1 MHGVDF
7 DAILRYVTDTQEYAR
22 VVRIA
27 PTNELLPRCTPNLHF
42 VLFSAGEQLGHPG
55 SLSQPGCAG
64 ELPAA
69 ALGRC
74 GLLPGTGS
82 RRFTDRTGW
91 SIAPLRWLQI
101 RGLARLEPYSAGQ
114 AGGPAEF
121 IIQAPA
127 SLYHL
132 VTVTPQRAD
141 WVDESQG
148 WGLLETLDF

>member
-1 MHGVDF
+1 VLYELRQQMSSYLAAHQTCILCCSAQESNWAIPVAYHSQGVQ
-7 DAILRYVTDTQEYAR
+7 VSC
-22 VVRIA
+22 
-27 PTNELLPRCTPNLHF
+27 LLPRWADAAYYL
-42 VLFSAGEQLGHPG
+42 EQDARV
-55 SLSQPGCAG
+55 SLIIPDG
-64 ELPAA
+64 AA
-69 ALGRC
+69 
-74 GLLPGTGS
+74 P
-82 RRFTDRTGW
+82 
-91 SIAPLRWLQI
+91 PMRWLQI